1 MNQKENLIII
11 SEDIIIYIISVMRNY
26 QLDIELFYSKYVTGN
41 WSQDLYN
48 KKCSK
53 KHFLSRLILNL
64 IFDVRIWKSAVQ
76 LIFLTNQIICIN
88 SYIIQY
94 NSQNS
99 NSIIYNIHLRVRMS
113 ENIILPNV
121 LIIYLSIQWHTAQ
134 VYTCNIIANW

>member
-1 MNQKENLIII
+1 MLQVIEVKISLQK
-11 SEDIIIYIISVMRNY
+11 M
-26 QLDIELFYSKYVTGN
+26 F
-41 WSQDLYN
+41 
-48 KKCSK
+48 K

-76 LIFLTNQIICIN
+76 LIFLTDQIICIN